1 MSAGEPRGGGRR
13 WAALAAGSY
22 LALALVAVLPVLRHP
37 TTQLAGRGTDMDFIG
52 HIWHC
57 WWFGHSAAT
66 LSSPY
71 VCSMVLLPLGSPDL
85 LIKSGPCFNAALTVP
100 WQPFAGVLGSYNL
113 VLVLLLGLNAWAGR
127 RLVLRL
133 TGAPVAAWLAGVLAM
148 VNPYVLHHAVS
159 GRMDQASMG
168 WFLLAVVAGLDLLE
182 RPRPR
187 AAILTGVL
195 TAITTLSYMGY
206 GQMLV
211 ILLAFLALARLA
223 GQRRLPDRGT
233 LLHVGLAMVTFV
245 VLMAPFL
252 VAFASQSAALPA
264 ESVQHVSFPLWLR
277 GFDGLTLPEQVIVAG
292 SAEPGHFLRAP
303 WGSVSTELLL
313 PVSVLALAV
322 FAGIMEPRSRLWLA
336 VAGGFALLSLGPFA
350 SSERITAVDGMPL
363 PAWLLYNHVPTMARM
378 RMPARMLMPVWGALV
393 VVVGFALALMG
404 QLMARRPRLAGVAA
418 GAVLA
423 LVLAEQQLR
432 GAVGL
437 PFPAV
442 SPPEPSS
449 YHSRTP
455 GEPSCG
461 IIGVPIQVGKPSE
474 ADEAR
479 LPVPQWQNLEMYL
492 QSVHRRPML
501 SGLQV
506 SFVHPSEHLDFLASN
521 GVLVDIQR
529 IQGGRPVDPGG
540 TGGLAELSQAGFCEI
555 AVTAPWLVPAARA
568 PMAAYLEALLGEPRH
583 FADQGIDVYR
593 LPEP

>member
-1 MSAGEPRGGGRR
+1 MSAGDPKGAERR
-13 WAALAAGSY
+13 WTVLAAGSY
-22 LALALVAVLPVLRHP
+22 LALALAVVLPVLRHP

-52 HIWHC
+52 HIWHI

-66 LSSPY
+66 LSNPY
-71 VCSMVLLPLGSPDL
+71 VCSMVLLPHGSPDL
-85 LIKSGPCFNAALTVP
+85 LIKSGPCLNAALTVP
-100 WQPFAGVLGSYNL
+100 WQPFVGVIGSYNL

-133 TGAPVAAWLAGVLAM
+133 TGAPVAAWLAGVLAL

-168 WFLLAVVAGLDLLE
+168 WFLLAVAAGLELLE

-195 TAITTLSYMGY
+195 TAVTTLSYMGY

-211 ILLAFLALARLA
+211 MLLAFLALVRFA
-223 GQRRLPDRGT
+223 GQRSLPDRGT
-233 LLHVGLAMVTFV
+233 LLQVGLAMVTF
-245 VLMAPFL
+245 LAFMAPFL
-252 VAFASQSAALPA
+252 LAFSSQSAALPA
-264 ESVQHVSFPLWLR
+264 DSVQHVSFPLWLR
-277 GFDGLTLPEQVIVAG
+277 GLDGLTLPEQVIVAG
-292 SAEPGHFLRAP
+292 SADMGRFLRVP
-303 WGSVSTELLL
+303 WGGVSTELLL

-350 SSERITAVDGMPL
+350 SCERFAAVDGMPL

-404 QLMARRPRLAGVAA
+404 QLMARRPRLAWAAA
-418 GAVLA
+418 GAVLM
-423 LVLAEQQLR
+423 LVLAEQHRR

-449 YHSRTP
+449 FHSTTP

-461 IIGVPIQVGKPSE
+461 ILGVPIQVGKPSE

-492 QSVHRRPML
+492 QSVHRRPMF

-506 SFVHPSEHLDFLASN
+506 SFTHPQAHLDFLASN
-521 GVLVDIQR
+521 PILVDIQR
-529 IQGGRPVDPGG
+529 IQQGEAAAGGDPA
-540 TGGLAELSQAGFCEI
+540 GLEELSQAGFCEV
-555 AVTAPWLVPAARA
+555 AVTVPWLVPAARA
-568 PMAAYLEALLGEPRH
+568 PMGAYLETLLGEPRH
-583 FADQGIDVYR
+583 YPDENIDVYR